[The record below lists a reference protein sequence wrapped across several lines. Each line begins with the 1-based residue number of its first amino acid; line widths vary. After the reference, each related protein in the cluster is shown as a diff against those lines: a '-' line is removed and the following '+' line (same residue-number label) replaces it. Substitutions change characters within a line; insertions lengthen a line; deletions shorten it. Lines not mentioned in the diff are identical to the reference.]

1 MTTPKTPP
9 GLHPWLPKKSRDF
22 RLAGSGACRAGTLL
36 AMRFSARAEIG
47 DVLMGVC
54 GTVTSLQSL
63 SRRNVTGVALGE
75 TESTKHI

>member
-1 MTTPKTPP
+1 
-9 GLHPWLPKKSRDF
+9 
-22 RLAGSGACRAGTLL
+22 
-36 AMRFSARAEIG
+36 MRFSARAKIG

-63 SRRNVTGVALGE
+63 SRRNVTGVALSE

>member
-1 MTTPKTPP
+1 
-9 GLHPWLPKKSRDF
+9 
-22 RLAGSGACRAGTLL
+22 
-36 AMRFSARAEIG
+36 MRFSARAEIG

-63 SRRNVTGVALGE
+63 SRRNVTGVALSE